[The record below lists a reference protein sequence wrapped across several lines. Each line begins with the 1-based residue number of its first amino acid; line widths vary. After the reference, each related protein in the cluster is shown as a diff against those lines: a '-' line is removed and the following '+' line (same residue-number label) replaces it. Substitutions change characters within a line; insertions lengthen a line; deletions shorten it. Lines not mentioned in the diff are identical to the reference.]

1 MTDIKPVILHNKN
14 QLDKKDL
21 FHKEFIK
28 FIKFYKK
35 KSTRI
40 EKTQIFS

>member
-28 FIKFYKK
+28 FNKK
-35 KSTRI
+35 NSIRI
-40 EKTQIFS
+40 EKPQFFS